1 MQFPLHLSG
10 HFPLLLV
17 TFLALGVAAGGIWV
31 VLRSRKKKSDAERER
46 ERRLAVNAVG
56 RMTDGAL
63 LEALNSRGD
72 PKNALL
78 LFYQYSVSGVEYS
91 AGQDISGLHGRV
103 LSETYWPGADVTVK
117 YDPQNPSNSI
127 VVCEQW
133 SGLHANGKS
142 GAKNH
147 DIPVSLRGVEQ

>member
-1 MQFPLHLSG
+1 M
-10 HFPLLLV
+10 
-17 TFLALGVAAGGIWV
+17 
-31 VLRSRKKKSDAERER
+31 LRSRKKKSDAERER

-78 LFYQYSVSGVEYS
+78 LFYQYSVSGVGYS
-91 AGQDISGLHGRV
+91 AGQDISGLHGQA
-103 LSETYWPGADVTVK
+103 LAEAYWPGTAVTVK
-117 YDPQNPSNSI
+117 YDPQNPANSI

-133 SGLHANGKS
+133 SGLYANGKS
-142 GAKNH
+142 GAKGG
-147 DIPVSLRGVEQ
+147 DSPVPRQEVEA